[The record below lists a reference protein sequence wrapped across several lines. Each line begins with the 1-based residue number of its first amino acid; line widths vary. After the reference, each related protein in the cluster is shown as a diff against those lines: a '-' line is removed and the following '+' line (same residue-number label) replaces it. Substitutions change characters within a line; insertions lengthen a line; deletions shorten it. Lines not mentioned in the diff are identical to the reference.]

1 MIVSY
6 VNKIREEL
14 PLDRI
19 DQKADAIF
27 DIFAAHQRDLFDFEI
42 EMPQN
47 PAPFSQ
53 PHLLINCKHGRGRNL
68 GIQGYIKSRLS
79 RVVSPK
85 V

>member
-6 VNKIREEL
+6 VNEIREEL

-27 DIFAAHQRDLFDFEI
+27 DIFAAHQRDFFDFEI

-47 PAPFSQ
+47 PAPFF
-53 PHLLINCKHGRGRNL
+53 
-68 GIQGYIKSRLS
+68 LS
-79 RVVSPK
+79 RIY
-85 V
+85 